1 MLQNNLKPTNASK
14 YDLKLTKV
22 VFMLQNNFN
31 SFETLNAGK
40 YDFRKFWSEMF
51 ANMILASTKVVSGS
65 FDEFSSV
72 QFSSVSP
79 K

>member
-1 MLQNNLKPTNASK
+1 MFQNNLKPTNASK

-51 ANMILASTKVVSGS
+51 ANMI
-65 FDEFSSV
+65 
-72 QFSSVSP
+72 
-79 K
+79 